1 MNRTDKPETDEI
13 RDLLVEAGP
22 PQPIPAADLA
32 AIKSAARRE
41 FLAQSGSTIF
51 EGQSMTPIV
60 EGQSVTPIIEGRF
73 SYRPVLAIAAT
84 LILVLTAVW
93 QFRTGGSPIAT
104 TTVATVELLRG
115 ESAAAIGLEVGQKIS
130 AGEEIDT
137 AAGAPTMVALRMASG
152 HSVRLHA
159 NSKLRL
165 DSDGRIQLERGAVY
179 VDSGPN
185 GAPSSLEIGTP
196 HGTVREIGTQYEVRL
211 GDDDDGTMR
220 VRVREGSV
228 SLNRSGE
235 IFAASRG
242 EELTIDKSGGVDR
255 VAFTG
260 ADWSWVIAAAP
271 AFDAD
276 GQTLAA
282 YLTWVSRETGLEI
295 VWDDPD
301 LKIDMSTHSAF
312 STAAT
317 MVTPEETLPT
327 ILPAFG
333 LDYRIDGNVLRVT
346 RAD

>member
-32 AIKSAARRE
+32 AIKNAARRE

-51 EGQSMTPIV
+51 EGQSVTPIV
-60 EGQSVTPIIEGRF
+60 EGRF
-73 SYRPVLAIAAT
+73 SYRPALAIAAT

-93 QFRTGGSPIAT
+93 LFRTGGSPIAT

-115 ESAAAIGLEVGQKIS
+115 ESAAAIGLGVGQKIA

-159 NSKLRL
+159 DSKLRL
-165 DSDGRIQLERGAVY
+165 DSGGRIQLERGAVY

-228 SLNRSGE
+228 SLSRSGE
-235 IFAASRG
+235 TFAASRG
-242 EELTIDKSGGVDR
+242 EELTVDKSGGVDR
-255 VAFTG
+255 LTFTD

-271 AFDAD
+271 AFDTD

-301 LKIDMSTHSAF
+301 LESEN
-312 STAAT
+312 STASFLGSVAT
-317 MVTPEETLPT
+317 TVTPEETVAEM
-327 ILPAFG
+327 LPAF
-333 LDYRIDGNVLRVT
+333 LLSYRIEGNVLRVT